1 MASIEDNSRIEL
13 QNLGHK
19 ARALREALGV
29 SQEELAAR
37 AGLHRTYISQFE
49 RGHRNPTF
57 TTLLKLAAT
66 LKVPL
71 KHLLEAVM

>member
-1 MASIEDNSRIEL
+1 MASIEDTSRIEL

-66 LKVPL
+66 LRVPL